1 MNIQVLQHEPFEGPA
16 LIADWAR
23 ERGHSLSI
31 CHLYRGEALPDLEAF
46 DWLVAMGGAMSVN
59 DEDSLPWLVAE
70 KALVRRAVEANK
82 RVLGVCLGA
91 QMIASALGARVYPNA
106 EREIGWWP
114 LQVLEPGR
122 DLLPDANPT
131 VLHWHGETFD
141 LPPHSALLA
150 SSSACANQAFAIGE
164 RVVGLQFHLECAP
177 QTVRDF
183 VRECAG
189 EMQAGGRWVQERE
202 QVLASDFFESNRA
215 LLWSLLDA
223 MERA

>member
-1 MNIQVLQHEPFEGPA
+1 
-16 LIADWAR
+16 
-23 ERGHSLSI
+23 
-31 CHLYRGEALPDLEAF
+31 
-46 DWLVAMGGAMSVN
+46 MGGAMSVN
-59 DEDSLPWLVAE
+59 DEEQLPWLVEE
-70 KALVRRAVEANK
+70 KAFIRQAIEANK

-114 LQVLEPGR
+114 LQVLAEGR
-122 DLLPDANPT
+122 ELLPDANPT

-141 LPPHSALLA
+141 LPSDAALLA
-150 SSSACANQAFAIGE
+150 SSSACVNQAFAIGG

-177 QTVRDF
+177 ATVSDF

-189 EMQAGGRWVQERE
+189 EIKAGGRWVQDRE
-202 QVLASDFFESNRA
+202 QVLAGDFFESNRA
-215 LLWSLLDA
+215 LLWSLLSA